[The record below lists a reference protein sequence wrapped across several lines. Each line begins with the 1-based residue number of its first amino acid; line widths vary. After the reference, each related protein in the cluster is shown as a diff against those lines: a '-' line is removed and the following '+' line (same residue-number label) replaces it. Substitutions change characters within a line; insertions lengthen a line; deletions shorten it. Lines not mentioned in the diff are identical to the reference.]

1 MVLQN
6 YQNLSINFGGI
17 IVDIDILNALLKPKS
32 VAVIGASAHPGKIGH
47 TVLDNIIKSGFQ
59 GKVFPINPGENEILG
74 LKCYPSVLNV
84 GQPIDSVII
93 TVPAQFV
100 LKVVEECGKAD
111 VKGLSIITSGFGEV
125 GNHEL
130 EENLVKL
137 AHQYGM
143 RIIGPNIVG
152 ILSNAD
158 KYNGSFAPFLPLAG
172 KSSLVSQSGA
182 LLIGIDA
189 STYSRGVGFDKLIS
203 IGNVSDIGFSDLIS
217 WLDQDSNTNCISL
230 YIEGFKD
237 GRAFIEAGRKTTK
250 PIVALKAGV
259 SSHGAAA
266 AASHTGS
273 LAGAS
278 KIYKAALQ
286 QAGIIQAEDLNDLF
300 DRTLVLSL
308 QPSMKGDNLL
318 ILTNGG
324 GVGVLATDAAEKYG
338 LPLKF
343 APEDVQIEL
352 KKHMPDFG
360 SAKNPVDMTGMAGNE
375 WYFETAKYAYAHQW
389 VDGLVVLYCETAM
402 TNPVEI
408 AQSIKRA
415 VDESGITGKPIAVSF
430 VGGERS
436 DKAMHWLV
444 ENGIPAYSAPDMAI
458 NAMSALHDY
467 AQIKANINDSTAPIF
482 KGNRQMALEIIKR
495 ARVEKR
501 DTLTEIEAK
510 EVFSAYGLP
519 VTKVKISISEEQ
531 AVSIAKEIGYPVV
544 MKIVSPDILHKSDA
558 GGVMV
563 NMQNENEVREAY
575 RTILSNCK
583 KYKSDANILGVVIQ
597 EYAPTGTEVILGSV
611 NDPTFGPTVMFGLG
625 GIFVEVLK
633 DVTFRVTPVS
643 SYQAKNMIEEI
654 RGAPVLAGV
663 RGEKPRDKVALADT
677 ICRYSQMVED
687 LADEVS
693 ESDANPIL
701 IYEEGKG
708 IKVVDARIILKKK

>member
-1 MVLQN
+1 LHN
-6 YQNLSINFGGI
+6 YQNLSINFGGF

-32 VAVIGASAHPGKIGH
+32 VAVIGASAHPGKIGY
-47 TVLDNIIKSGFQ
+47 TVLDNIIKSGYQ

-84 GQPIDSVII
+84 GQPIDSAII

-100 LKVVEECGKAD
+100 LKVTEECGKAA

-130 EENLVKL
+130 EGNLVKL

-152 ILSNAD
+152 ILSNSD
-158 KYNGSFAPFLPLAG
+158 KYNGSFAPFLPLPG

-203 IGNVSDIGFSDLIS
+203 IGNVCDIGFADLIN
-217 WLDQDSNTNCISL
+217 WLDQDANTNCISL

-237 GRAFIEAGRKTTK
+237 GRDFIEAGRKSSK

-259 SSHGAAA
+259 SLHGAVA

-278 KIYKAALQ
+278 KIYEAALQ
-286 QAGIIQAEDLNDLF
+286 QAGIIQTEDLNDLF

-308 QPSMKGDNLL
+308 QPPMKGDNLL

-338 LPLKF
+338 VPLKF

-375 WYFETAKYAYAHQW
+375 WYYETAKYAYAHQW

-415 VDESGITGKPIAVSF
+415 VDESGITGKPISVSF

-467 AQIKANINDSTAPIF
+467 AQIKANVNDSTKPTF

-495 ARVEKR
+495 ARIEMR
-501 DTLTEIEAK
+501 DSLTEIEAK

-519 VTKVKISISEEQ
+519 VTKVKISTSEEQ

-563 NMQNENEVREAY
+563 NLQNENEVREAY
-575 RTILSNCK
+575 QTILSNCK

-597 EYAPTGTEVILGSV
+597 EYAPKGTEVILGSV

-643 SYQAKNMIEEI
+643 SYQANKMIEEI

-677 ICRYSQMVED
+677 ICRYSHMIED

-693 ESDANPIL
+693 ESDANPII

>member
-1 MVLQN
+1 MDVE
-6 YQNLSINFGGI
+6 
-17 IVDIDILNALLKPKS
+17 ILNALLKPKS
-32 VAVIGASAHPGKIGH
+32 VAVVGASAKPGKIGH
-47 TVLDNIIKSGFQ
+47 TVLDNIIKSGYK
-59 GKVFPINPGENEILG
+59 GSVYPINPGETEILG
-74 LKCYPSVLNV
+74 LKCFASVKDI
-84 GQPIDSVII
+84 GKPIDSAII

-100 LKVVEECGKAD
+100 LKVVEECGKAA
-111 VKGLSIITSGFGEV
+111 VKGLSIITSGFAEV
-125 GNHEL
+125 GNHQL
-130 EENLVKL
+130 EDDLVKL
-137 AHQYGM
+137 AHQYKM

-152 ILSNAD
+152 ILSNSD

-203 IGNVSDIGFSDLIS
+203 IGNVSDIGFSELIA
-217 WLDQDSNTNCISL
+217 WLDQDNNTSCMSL

-237 GRAFIEAGRKTTK
+237 GRQVIDAGKQSKK

-259 SSHGAAA
+259 SAHGAAA

-273 LAGAS
+273 LAGAAR
-278 KIYKAALQ
+278 IYKAALQ

-300 DRTLVLSL
+300 DRTLALSL
-308 QPSMKGDNLL
+308 QPPMKGENLL
-318 ILTNGG
+318 LLTNGG

-343 APEDVQIEL
+343 APEDVQTEL

-360 SAKNPVDMTGMAGNE
+360 SAKNPVDMTGMAGND
-375 WYFETAKYAYAHQW
+375 WYYETAKFAYAHQW

-415 VDESGITGKPIAVSF
+415 IDDSGIKGKPVSVSF

-436 DKAMHWLV
+436 DTAMRWLV
-444 ENGIPAYSAPDMAI
+444 ENGIPAYSAPDMAV
-458 NAMSALHDY
+458 NAMSALHEY
-467 AQIKANINDSTAPIF
+467 ARIREHLNHDEKMIF
-482 KGNRQMALEIIKR
+482 KVDQNAARSVIKNARSDNRES
-495 ARVEKR
+495 
-501 DTLTEIEAK
+501 LTEIEAK
-510 EVFSAYGLP
+510 EVFAAYGMP
-519 VTKVKISISEEQ
+519 VTKVKLSKNEDQ
-531 AVSIAKEIGYPVV
+531 AVEIAKEIGYPVV
-544 MKIVSPDILHKSDA
+544 MKVVSPDILHKSDA
-558 GGVMV
+558 GGVLI
-563 NMQNENEVREAY
+563 NLQNENQVREGY
-575 RTILSNCK
+575 RTILENCK
-583 KYKSDANILGVVIQ
+583 QYKPDANILGIVIQ
-597 EYAPTGTEVILGSV
+597 EFAPKGTEIILGSV

-625 GIFVEVLK
+625 GIFVEVFK

-643 SYQAKNMIEEI
+643 SYQAQQMIDEI
-654 RGAPVLAGV
+654 RGAPVLSGV
-663 RGEKPRDKVALADT
+663 RGEKPRDKAALVET
-677 ICRYSQMVED
+677 ICKYSQMIQD